1 MLSKLPDQAVNSVLM
16 RLGEVS
22 RQARIEQNRTQ
33 TEQAA
38 LAEISLRAAQNIEAG
53 QSGQTAV
60 LFKYLFSLGLL
71 DALYAVLPD
80 PQALSPLEQ
89 LALSK
94 EKPARP
100 QRVSRNRKASANK
113 VQPKWGDEQGA
124 PESKKGER

>member
-1 MLSKLPDQAVNSVLM
+1 MNSNLPDQAVNAMLA

-22 RQARIEQNRTQ
+22 RQARIEQKRTQ

-53 QSGQTAV
+53 QSGQTAI

-71 DALYAVLPD
+71 DALYSALPD

-89 LALSK
+89 LAMAK
-94 EKPARP
+94 DKPVRP
-100 QRVSRNRKASANK
+100 QRVSRNRGLPTDKK
-113 VQPKWGDEQGA
+113 QPKWGDEHAA
-124 PESKKGER
+124 PETKKGKD